1 MKKTLQLLNI
11 FFFAVT
17 IYVNYASAA
26 GVFGDTT
33 QATMS
38 AKYPSLFTPAGYAF
52 SIWGLI
58 YLLLFGFI
66 VFQARS
72 LWMKVNSDDY
82 VLKTGWWFI
91 FSCIANSLWCYLFV
105 MDYIFLSVFVI
116 FFLLFCLLK
125 IIKNNEMKLLPADR
139 SVYLFL
145 WLPFIIYGG
154 WLTVACIANVTTVL
168 IKINWGAWG
177 ISPTIWTLFMIGIAT
192 SVNLL
197 VTWRRNLSE
206 FALVGAW
213 ALTAISVANWEQQEA
228 IKWIALTMAGL
239 LVLSAAFHMLK
250 RGNKT
255 ARQQHNS

>member
-1 MKKTLQLLNI
+1 
-11 FFFAVT
+11 
-17 IYVNYASAA
+17 
-26 GVFGDTT
+26 
-33 QATMS
+33 
-38 AKYPSLFTPAGYAF
+38 
-52 SIWGLI
+52 
-58 YLLLFGFI
+58 
-66 VFQARS
+66 
-72 LWMKVNSDDY
+72 
-82 VLKTGWWFI
+82 
-91 FSCIANSLWCYLFV
+91 
-105 MDYIFLSVFVI
+105 
-116 FFLLFCLLK
+116 
-125 IIKNNEMKLLPADR
+125 MKLLPADR

-239 LVLSAAFHMLK
+239 LVLSATFHMLK